1 MARVIDVGVDGAV
14 LLVGG
19 AAVAALGWSV
29 GVSIRAAARGPR
41 WALSHLAASDR
52 VVVVAAA
59 CGALVAVIV
68 DPSWAGIGIVYI
80 AAVVWLLAGVVR
92 RILEHAAVAGDLD
105 GLAPHRQA
113 AVVVAARRRF
123 AVLGLILAVVATAA
137 WTVGPPAWVGAAAGA
152 VLLGAALALR

>member
-1 MARVIDVGVDGAV
+1 MIDVGGDGAV

-29 GVSIRAAARGPR
+29 GVSIRAASRGPR
-41 WALSHLAASDR
+41 WALGHFIAADR
-52 VVVVAAA
+52 VIVAAAA
-59 CGALVAVIV
+59 CGGLVGVLV
-68 DPSWAGIGIVYI
+68 DPLWAGIGIIYV

-105 GLAPHRQA
+105 GLAPHRRA
-113 AVVVAARRRF
+113 AIVLAARRRF
-123 AVLGLILAVVATAA
+123 AVLGIVIGVVAAAA

-152 VLLGAALALR
+152 VLVAAALVLR